1 MLDNLIFSLNAT
13 IPIFLLMVLGFI
25 FRKIGLF
32 DEHFITKLNKFVFV
46 VALPALL
53 FDDIGSADFYES
65 WDTTYVL
72 FCFFATL
79 ISIFIAFLI
88 SIPFKKNTSQG
99 EFVQAAYRSSAAII
113 GMAFVQNIY
122 GDYGMASLMII
133 GTVPL
138 YNVMAVVVL
147 ALLKPGQSS
156 LTPALMK
163 KTFKGIITNPII
175 LGIVVGV
182 IWSLLKIPTPV
193 ILHKTVSFVGVL
205 ATPLGLM
212 AMGAAFKLQGFTS
225 NVKAIVTCSVVKLS
239 LFVLIFI
246 PIAIQLG
253 FTKSALCSVVVMLG
267 SATTVSCYIM
277 ARNMGHDG
285 NLTAGTVMLTTLGSA
300 FTLTLW
306 LYILKSLGLV

>member
-1 MLDNLIFSLNAT
+1 MDNLIFSLNAT
-13 IPIFLLMVLGFI
+13 IPVFLMMVLGMI

-32 DEHFITKLNKFVFV
+32 DEAFITKMNKFVFV

-53 FDDIGSADFYES
+53 FEDIGSANFYEA

-72 FCFFATL
+72 YCFGATL
-79 ISIFIAFLI
+79 LSILISFFI
-88 SIPFKKNTSQG
+88 SIPFRKNVSQG

-156 LTPALMK
+156 LTFALMK
-163 KTFKGIITNPII
+163 KTIKGIITNPII

-193 ILHKTVSFVGVL
+193 YIRLYLCLLFWLHLWG
-205 ATPLGLM
+205 
-212 AMGAAFKLQGFTS
+212 
-225 NVKAIVTCSVVKLS
+225 
-239 LFVLIFI
+239 
-246 PIAIQLG
+246 
-253 FTKSALCSVVVMLG
+253 
-267 SATTVSCYIM
+267 
-277 ARNMGHDG
+277 
-285 NLTAGTVMLTTLGSA
+285 
-300 FTLTLW
+300 LW
-306 LYILKSLGLV
+306 LWEQHLSFKDLVKI

>member
-1 MLDNLIFSLNAT
+1 MLENLLFSLNAT

-32 DEHFITKLNKFVFV
+32 DEAFITKLNKFVFV

-79 ISIFIAFLI
+79 ISILIAFLI
-88 SIPFKKNTSQG
+88 SIPFKKSTSQG

-163 KTFKGIITNPII
+163 KTLKGIITNPII

-225 NVKAIVTCSVVKLS
+225 NVKAIITCSVVKLC

-277 ARNMGHDG
+277 ARNMGHEG
-285 NLTAGTVMLTTLGSA
+285 SLTAGTVMLTTLGSA